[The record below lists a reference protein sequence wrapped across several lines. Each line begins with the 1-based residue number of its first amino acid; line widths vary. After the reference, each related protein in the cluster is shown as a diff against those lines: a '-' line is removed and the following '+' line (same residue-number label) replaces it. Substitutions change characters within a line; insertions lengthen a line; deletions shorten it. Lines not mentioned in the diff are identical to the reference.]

1 MLVLRNLKYNRELSE
16 AAKVK
21 LSGKNW
27 TALFRA
33 YLQAIDMSPGGVFDI
48 TFKRELKLIL
58 EELLKEFPDAQ
69 SIERLIIQYACLL
82 ANWR

>member
-1 MLVLRNLKYNRELSE
+1 MLLLKNLNYDRKKSD
-16 AAKVK
+16 AAKEK
-21 LSGKNW
+21 LSSKNW

-33 YLQAIDMSPGGVFDI
+33 YLQAIDMSPGGIFDK
-48 TFKRELKLIL
+48 TFRRELNLIL

-69 SIERLIIQYACLL
+69 SIERLILQYACLL